1 MSEAID
7 LKKEKNLFETSV
19 LNIRTVALS
28 RGAKH
33 KRMHNLDTAKLESL
47 APRELSAGRA

>member
-1 MSEAID
+1 MSGAID
-7 LKKEKNLFETSV
+7 LKKEKNLFETRV
-19 LNIRTVALS
+19 IEYQNGGAS

-33 KRMHNLDTAKLESL
+33 KRMRNLDTAKLESL